1 MRVSDLE
8 PVSAPNDTVE
18 PAVTGTQS
26 VFRALSILHAFSA
39 RQPALTG
46 PEVAAKFGYSVPTAY
61 RLLRALEAEQF
72 LVFDRVTRK
81 YSPGPEIFRLSGVML
96 HRDGIIAQTQS
107 SLARLRALTGETVAV
122 FWRLGNQRTCVQEM
136 AGPHSVRIE
145 AGVGVDYPLTRGA
158 PGKALLLALD
168 ERSVREILADADVAP
183 PIRGVDGLL
192 AELELGR
199 ERGYTASAGE
209 TIDGA
214 LSIAAPIAWLH
225 GLAAYSVTGPASRFG
240 LRQRE
245 AAAQTLLEE
254 MDRLRSTLADDRRR
268 GLRPRWRRIRQVTP
282 VTDRITS
289 AAVRF
294 AR

>member
-8 PVSAPNDTVE
+8 RAPAPNDTVE

-26 VFRALSILHAFSA
+26 VFRALSILRAFSA

-72 LVFDRVTRK
+72 LVFDRVTRT

-96 HRDGIIAQTQS
+96 HRDGIVAQTQS
-107 SLARLRALTGETVAV
+107 SLERMRALTGETVGI

-136 AGPHSVRIE
+136 ASPHPVRIE

-168 ERSVREILADADVAP
+168 EPSVREILADPDVAP
-183 PIRGVDGLL
+183 PIHGGDGLL
-192 AELELGR
+192 AELQLGR
-199 ERGYTASAGE
+199 ERGYTTSAGE
-209 TIDGA
+209 TIEGA
-214 LSIAAPIAWLH
+214 LSVAAPVGWLH
-225 GLAAYSVTGPASRFG
+225 GLAAYSITAPASRFG
-240 LRQRE
+240 LRERE
-245 AAAQTLLEE
+245 AAAETLLEE
-254 MDRLRSTLADDRRR
+254 MHRMRSTLADDHRR
-268 GLRPRWRRIRQVTP
+268 GLRPRWRRLMQATR
-282 VTDRITS
+282 
-289 AAVRF
+289 
-294 AR
+294 

>member
-1 MRVSDLE
+1 MRTSDLE
-8 PVSAPNDTVE
+8 RATAQNDMIE

-46 PEVAAKFGYSVPTAY
+46 PEVAAMFGYSVPTAY

-72 LVFDRVTRK
+72 LVFDRGTRR

-96 HRDGIIAQTQS
+96 HRDGIVAQTQS

-136 AGPHSVRIE
+136 ASPDAVRIE

-158 PGKALLLALD
+158 AGKALLLGLD
-168 ERSVREILADADVAP
+168 EASVREILADPDVAP
-183 PIRGVDGLL
+183 PADGADGLL
-192 AELELGR
+192 AELDRGR
-199 ERGYTASAGE
+199 KLGYTMSAGE

-214 LSIAAPIAWLH
+214 VSIAAPVAWLH
-225 GLAAYSVTGPASRFG
+225 GLAAYSVSAPAFRFG
-240 LRQRE
+240 PRE
-245 AAAQTLLEE
+245 RAAAAQTLLEE
-254 MDRLRSTLADDRRR
+254 MDWLRSALADDRRR
-268 GLRPRWRRIRQVTP
+268 GLRPRWRK
-282 VTDRITS
+282 ITQLS
-289 AAVRF
+289 RPGGAGGPG
-294 AR
+294 

>member
-1 MRVSDLE
+1 MRTSDLE
-8 PVSAPNDTVE
+8 RAAAPNDLVE

-46 PEVAAKFGYSVPTAY
+46 PEVAAMFGYSVPTAY

-136 AGPHSVRIE
+136 ASPHPDRIE
-145 AGVGVDYPLTRGA
+145 AGMGVDYPLTRGA
-158 PGKALLLALD
+158 PGKALLLPLD
-168 ERSVREILADADVAP
+168 EATVREILADPDVVP
-183 PIRGVDGLL
+183 PIDGADGLL
-192 AELELGR
+192 AELDRCR
-199 ERGYTASAGE
+199 ERGYTMSAGE

-225 GLAAYSVTGPASRFG
+225 GLAAYSVTAPASRFG
-240 LRQRE
+240 PRERE

-254 MDRLRSTLADDRRR
+254 MDWLRSALADDRRR
-268 GLRPRWRRIRQVTP
+268 GLRPRWRRIRQLS
-282 VTDRITS
+282 R
-289 AAVRF
+289 
-294 AR
+294 

>member
-8 PVSAPNDTVE
+8 PAPAPTDTVE

-26 VFRALSILHAFSA
+26 VFRALSILRAFSA

-61 RLLRALEAEQF
+61 RLLRALEAEHF
-72 LVFDRVTRK
+72 LVFDRVTRR

-96 HRDGIIAQTQS
+96 HRDGIVALTQS
-107 SLARLRALTGETVAV
+107 SLDRLRALTGETVGI

-136 AGPHSVRIE
+136 TSRHPVRIE

-158 PGKALLLALD
+158 PGKALLLTLD
-168 ERSVREILADADVAP
+168 EPSVREILADPDVAP
-183 PIRGVDGLL
+183 PIHGVDGLL
-192 AELELGR
+192 AELKLSR

-214 LSIAAPIAWLH
+214 VSIAAPIAWLH
-225 GLAAYSVTGPASRFG
+225 GLAAYSVTAPASRFG
-240 LRQRE
+240 LRERE
-245 AAAQTLLEE
+245 AAAETLVEE
-254 MDRLRSTLADDRRR
+254 MDRLRSALADDHRR
-268 GLRPRWRRIRQVTP
+268 GSRPRWRRLMQATR
-282 VTDRITS
+282 
-289 AAVRF
+289 
-294 AR
+294 

>member
-1 MRVSDLE
+1 MRLSDLE
-8 PVSAPNDTVE
+8 PASAPNDTVE

-39 RQPALTG
+39 RQPSLTG

-107 SLARLRALTGETVAV
+107 SLARLRALTGETVGI

-136 AGPHSVRIE
+136 ASPHPVRIE

-168 ERSVREILADADVAP
+168 EPSVREILTDPEVAP
-183 PIRGVDGLL
+183 PIQGADGLL
-192 AELELGR
+192 AELDLCR
-199 ERGYTASAGE
+199 ERGYTTSAGE

-214 LSIAAPIAWLH
+214 LSIAAPVAWLH
-225 GLAAYSVTGPASRFG
+225 GLAAYSITAPASRFG
-240 LRQRE
+240 LRERD

-254 MDRLRSTLADDRRR
+254 MDRLRWALTDDRRR
-268 GLRPRWRRIRQVTP
+268 GLRPRWRRMMQV
-282 VTDRITS
+282 
-289 AAVRF
+289 